1 MTVYAYLRVSTEM
14 QNTEKNKDDILRF
27 CNYNNH
33 FKTVKKIVQ
42 FIYCNNI
49 LILILFFDKIASRIM
64 NKNIYIILFYI

>member
-33 FKTVKKIVQ
+33 FKTVKKNSSV
-42 FIYCNNI
+42 YI
-49 LILILFFDKIASRIM
+49 L
-64 NKNIYIILFYI
+64 